1 MDTSFLDT
9 LKAAHQKQDLYPS
22 NREIKGIME
31 EWLELFFPARNRKPC
46 SKPEQLEQCFTTLRQ
61 HFDELLSYYV
71 KDVAE
76 RHLVLQGLENAYP
89 SLYTALLEDA
99 KSMLSGDPAAVSV
112 NEVFKSYPGFYAI
125 ALYRFSHILFKAK
138 VDLLP
143 RQITEVAHSL
153 TGIDIHPGATIGS
166 HFCIDHG
173 TGVVI
178 GETTEIGNKVKLYQG
193 VTLGALSVAKE
204 LAKTKRHPTVGDNVV
219 IYAGAT
225 ILGGETLIGADS
237 IIGGN
242 VWLIESIPANTR
254 AYNTSTVKLK

>member
-1 MDTSFLDT
+1 MDTAFLNT
-9 LKAAHQKQDLYPS
+9 LKAAHQTQELYPS

-46 SKPEQLEQCFTTLRQ
+46 SNPADLEHCFKTLRQ

-71 KDVAE
+71 KDSKE
-76 RHLVLQGLENAYP
+76 RTCVMQTLEDAYP
-89 SLYTALLEDA
+89 SLYTALVDDA
-99 KSMLSGDPAAVSV
+99 KSMLSGDPAAVSC

-125 ALYRFSHILFKAK
+125 ALYRFSHILFLAD

-143 RQITEVAHSL
+143 RQITEIAHSL
-153 TGIDIHPGATIGS
+153 TGIDIHPGAQIGS
-166 HFCIDHG
+166 NFCIDHG

-178 GETTEIGNKVKLYQG
+178 GETTKIGNNVKLYQG

-204 LAKTKRHPTVGDNVV
+204 LAKTKRHPTVEDNVV

-225 ILGGETLIGADS
+225 ILGGDTHIGANS

-242 VWLIESIPANTR
+242 VWLIESVPANTR
-254 AYNTSTVKLK
+254 AYNTATVKLK

>member
-1 MDTSFLDT
+1 MNEAFISKLE
-9 LKAAHQKQDLYPS
+9 AAHASQESFPS
-22 NREIKGIME
+22 NKEIKDIME

-46 SKPEQLEQCFTTLRQ
+46 AVKGEVYTCLNTLHE
-61 HFDELLSYYV
+61 HFDDLLSYYI
-71 KDVAE
+71 KDTQK
-76 RHLVLQGLENAYP
+76 RKMVLQSIQEAYP
-89 SLYTALLEDA
+89 SLYESLLEDA
-99 KSMLSGDPAAVSV
+99 KSMLSGDPAAVSF

-125 ALYRFSHILFKAK
+125 ALYRFSNLLFRKK

-143 RQITEVAHSL
+143 RQITEIAHSK

-178 GETTEIGNKVKLYQG
+178 GETTLIGNNVKLYQG

-204 LAKTKRHPTVGDNVV
+204 LAKTKRHPTVEDNVV
-219 IYAGAT
+219 IYAGST
-225 ILGGETLIGADS
+225 ILGGETTIGANS

-242 VWLIESIPANTR
+242 VWLIESVPPHTR
-254 AYNTSTVKLK
+254 AYNMPTVKIK